1 MLQDLMGIEHNFTL
15 RALIDNKSC
24 WDTVHATVTNVTE
37 KRLKKEIAAIKQML
51 EVGKLRELIWVPT
64 NLMLADALTKKGV
77 NSLKLM
83 QVMQTGR
90 LGAEYLNSVK

>member
-1 MLQDLMGIEHNFTL
+1 MISNKTHGPITELNFTS
-15 RALIDNKSC
+15 N
-24 WDTVHATVTNVTE
+24 VTNVTE